1 VTLQRVIEA
10 AGIPTVIIA
19 SLPTIAAQLGAPR
32 IAATDTP
39 LGAALGAPGDAE
51 GQRETLLRSLRLL
64 ETATEPGVVT
74 PLPVTYRPTL

>member
-1 VTLQRVIEA
+1 MTLQRAIEQ

-19 SLPTIAAQLGAPR
+19 SLPTIAAQIGAPR

-51 GQRETLLRSLRLL
+51 GQRAAQLGSLRLL
-64 ETATEPGVVT
+64 ETATEPGAVT
-74 PLPVTYRPTL
+74 SLPVSYHPTL